1 MHVKKSFR
9 RPDPAPTLDLSGTGF
24 CASFNFRRTAR
35 AVTRLYDL
43 ALQSS
48 GIRSTQFGILVAVA
62 KSQPVSIGHLARTLG
77 TVSTTLSRSL
87 ALLQRE
93 GLLFISGRS
102 TKRQRFLTLTPAGEK
117 ALARALP
124 EWRKIQERFV
134 NAVGSDFW
142 LAFRNE
148 LERLSS
154 VAIELEHPAPQSSR
168 SLSKD

>member
-1 MHVKKSFR
+1 MHVKRTFPGTLPS
-9 RPDPAPTLDLSGTGF
+9 LDLSGTGF

-62 KSQPVSIGHLARTLG
+62 KSQPVSIGRLAKTLG
-77 TVSTTLSRSL
+77 TDSTTLSRSL
-87 ALLQRE
+87 ALLKRE

-102 TKRQRFLTLTPAGEK
+102 TKRQRFLSLTPAGEK

-124 EWRKIQERFV
+124 EWRKVQERFV
-134 NAVGSDFW
+134 GSIGHDFW
-142 LAFRNE
+142 ITFRNE
-148 LERLSS
+148 LERLSAAA
-154 VAIELEHPAPQSSR
+154 VEMEQSDASPSR
-168 SLSKD
+168 DGR